1 MTPAHAIFV
10 AIMSALSF
18 AVAEITVRNALRY
31 GAPIITCIL
40 TLVVQCIILT
50 VFILITGQFSEINAE
65 GVRWFL
71 LAGVLNPFLFIS
83 FYFLGIQRIGVTRAA
98 PIKGSAPIF
107 ALIFAVGILGE
118 RLAAVQYLGIALVV
132 GGVLTISSEGWSS
145 RRVAAGAA
153 QSAADGRQPA
163 QIDYLFPL
171 LAGVAAGGASIL
183 FKIGVQKMPSP
194 LVGAWVGNLVGL
206 PLFPFVALLFPKEQR
221 YRISRPAFPWLL
233 VTGAFVVGAMYTL
246 ILALS
251 LGQVTIIFTLAQT
264 SPLFVLALSVLFFRQ
279 LERVTPRIVLG
290 AVLTVG
296 GGALVSLF

>member
-1 MTPAHAIFV
+1 MTPAHAILV

-153 QSAADGRQPA
+153 QGAADGRQPA

-183 FKIGVQKMPSP
+183 FKIGIQKMPSP

-221 YRISRPAFPWLL
+221 YRVSRPAFPWLL

-251 LGQVTIIFTLAQT
+251 LGQVAIIFTLAQT
-264 SPLFVLALSVLFFRQ
+264 SPLFVLALSMLFFRQ
-279 LERVTPRIVLG
+279 LERVTPRVVLG

-296 GGALVSLF
+296 GGALVSLY

>member
-1 MTPAHAIFV
+1 MTPAHAILV

-145 RRVAAGAA
+145 RRVAAAAAQGAA
-153 QSAADGRQPA
+153 GGRQPA

-183 FKIGVQKMPSP
+183 FKIGIQKMPSP

-251 LGQVTIIFTLAQT
+251 LGQVAIIFTLAQT

>member
-1 MTPAHAIFV
+1 MTPAHAILV

-153 QSAADGRQPA
+153 QGAADGRQPA

-183 FKIGVQKMPSP
+183 FKIGIQKMPSP

-221 YRISRPAFPWLL
+221 YRVSRPAFPWLL

-251 LGQVTIIFTLAQT
+251 LGQVAIIFTLAQT

>member
-1 MTPAHAIFV
+1 MTPANAILV

-153 QSAADGRQPA
+153 QGAADGRQPA

-183 FKIGVQKMPSP
+183 FKIGIQKMPSP

-233 VTGAFVVGAMYTL
+233 LTGAFVVGAMYTL

-251 LGQVTIIFTLAQT
+251 LGQVAIIFTLAQT

>member
-1 MTPAHAIFV
+1 MTPAHAILV

-107 ALIFAVGILGE
+107 SLIFAVGILGE

-132 GGVLTISSEGWSS
+132 GGVLTISIEGWSS
-145 RRVAAGAA
+145 RRVAAGE
-153 QSAADGRQPA
+153 ADGRQPA

-183 FKIGVQKMPSP
+183 FKIGIQKMPSP

-206 PLFPFVALLFPKEQR
+206 LLFPFVALLFPKEQR

-251 LGQVTIIFTLAQT
+251 LGQVAIIFTLAQT

-290 AVLTVG
+290 AVLTVV

>member
-1 MTPAHAIFV
+1 MTPAHAILV

-145 RRVAAGAA
+145 RRVAAG
-153 QSAADGRQPA
+153 GRQPA
-163 QIDYLFPL
+163 RIDYLFPL

-183 FKIGVQKMPSP
+183 FKIGIQKMPSP